1 MRRFF
6 LGWARVF
13 PKSDKNF
20 GSGWVREDLPQGSL
34 YPFGMWVIGWVRERL
49 FSQAVAELRG
59 AWGRLIRFLRVLWF
73 AAREFRLDYCAE
85 RAATLSFATIIS
97 LIPLAVLFASFAV
110 QVGYG
115 DKFIEYVK
123 GTLFPLIAPDF
134 QEELMNLLED
144 INKTVFQEGLG
155 GIVGIIALVGLIMSA
170 IGVLN
175 TAERNFNRIWK
186 VQGSRTYLQKLT
198 IFWVVL
204 TTSPF
209 ILVASAWV
217 GDHVLA
223 PRGGIIEELKAK
235 YIALR
240 AVYGFLVPVTIGFIG
255 FTVLYKV
262 LPSTKVR
269 LRSAMVGGMIA
280 AVLWEL
286 SRRGFWL
293 YIGRSPTVYGSLWIV
308 PLFLVWVYINWFITL
323 WGCEISYAHQNL
335 EHLTELLTKPKI
347 SRQLPAPFIAVYYVG
362 RLTGAFLKGEKPSD
376 VTCVAEEIGVTTQE
390 IEEAAR
396 KLVENEILIE
406 DGRRPGVFGLAV
418 APERIRLDELVK
430 LFAAPEIAPE
440 TLPALPRAA
449 GEEGEGASREDHILE
464 AFQRAREAY
473 LAAFAEKTLRDVVPD
488 SSLPCSE
495 SPVSPPH

>member
-1 MRRFF
+1 
-6 LGWARVF
+6 
-13 PKSDKNF
+13 
-20 GSGWVREDLPQGSL
+20 
-34 YPFGMWVIGWVRERL
+34 MWVIGWVRERL
-49 FSQAVAELRG
+49 FSKTVAELRG
-59 AWGRLIRFLRVLWF
+59 AWGRLVRFLRILWF
-73 AAREFRLDYCAE
+73 AAREFRIDYCAE
-85 RAATLSFATIIS
+85 RASTLSFATIIS

-110 QVGYG
+110 QMGLG
-115 DKFIEYVK
+115 DKFIEYAK

-134 QEELMNLLED
+134 QEQLMNLLED

-155 GIVGIIALVGLIMSA
+155 GMVGIIALVGLITTA

-198 IFWVVL
+198 IFWVIL

-217 GDHVLA
+217 GDKLA
-223 PRGGIIEELKAK
+223 PSGGIIEELTRQ
-235 YIALR
+235 YLALR
-240 AVYGFLVPVTIGFIG
+240 VVYGFLVPVTIGFIG
-255 FTVLYKV
+255 FTVLYKL

-269 LRSAMVGGMIA
+269 LRSAMMGGMIA
-280 AVLWEL
+280 AILWEL

-323 WGCEISYAHQNL
+323 LGCEIAYAHQNL
-335 EHLTELLTKPKI
+335 ENLTELLTKPKI

-362 RLTGAFLKGEKPSD
+362 RLTGAFLKGEKPPD

-396 KLVENEILIE
+396 KLVENGILIE
-406 DGRRPGVFGLAV
+406 DGRRAGVFGLAV
-418 APERIRLDELVK
+418 VPERIHLDGLVK
-430 LFAAPEIAPE
+430 FFAAPEIAPE
-440 TLPALPRAA
+440 TLPALPRPS
-449 GEEGEGASREDHILE
+449 GEEGEAASRQDHILE
-464 AFQRAREAY
+464 VFQRAREAY
-473 LAAFAEKTLRDVVPD
+473 LGAFAEKTLRDVVPD
-488 SSLPCSE
+488 VTVTCSE